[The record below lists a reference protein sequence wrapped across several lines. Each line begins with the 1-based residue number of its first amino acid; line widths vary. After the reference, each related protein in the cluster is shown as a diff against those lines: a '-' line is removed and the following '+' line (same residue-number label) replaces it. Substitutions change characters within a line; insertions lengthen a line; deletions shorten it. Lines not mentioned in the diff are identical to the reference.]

1 MTISPGGIDGLDP
14 GHPVARD
21 AVLEGVRPAGVARD
35 VAADLA
41 DLGGA
46 GIGREAEAVLA
57 REPLDVAGRDTCLD
71 VDAPEQRVE
80 LADAVQPLEADHDAA
95 GDRDRTACEAG
106 AAAARRQRDVVL
118 VAPAHHSRDLVDGRR
133 EHDRVGGSLDAA
145 AHQVGEV
152 PPLRLDDRVCR

>member
-1 MTISPGGIDGLDP
+1 M
-14 GHPVARD
+14 ARD
-21 AVLEGVRPAGVARD
+21 AVLERVRPAGVARD

-46 GIGREAEAVLA
+46 RVGREAEAVLA

-71 VDAPEQRVE
+71 VDAPQQRVE
-80 LADAVQPLEADHDAA
+80 LPHPVEPFEADHDTA
-95 GDRDRTACEAG
+95 GDRDRTACEPG

-118 VAPAHHSRDLVDGRR
+118 VTPAHHRRDFVDGRR
-133 EHDRVGGSLDAA
+133 EHDGIRGSLDAA

-152 PPLRLDDRVCR
+152 APFRLDDRLGR